1 MQCLSW
7 VRSTNVPQKR
17 YLFWDSIF
25 WGTEGTSKNYL
36 VPKVPQKII
45 YSAKGTTNN
54 FLLPSTTVPEKIL
67 FLEVCVQMGKK
78 NIFSCVQLATNCN
91 LRENNLKG
99 KCHPAR
105 KKFEEGKCDPTRKK
119 FEQKMRPRVK
129 KIWEEKCDPARKKF
143 EGKIALFL
151 KYVWNCRDK
160 HCKTLFTF
168 FEFYVFGF
176 QFVHLI
182 NGVS

>member
-54 FLLPSTTVPEKIL
+54 FLLPSTTVPEKIF
-67 FLEVCVQMGKK
+67 FLEVCVHMGQKIAPFAK
-78 NIFSCVQLATNCN
+78 TIS
-91 LRENNLKG
+91 RENATLYEKNLK
-99 KCHPAR
+99 R
-105 KKFEEGKCDPTRKK
+105 
-119 FEQKMRPRVK
+119 
-129 KIWEEKCDPARKKF
+129 KCDPARKKF

-151 KYVWNCRDK
+151 RYVWNCRDK
-160 HCKTLFTF
+160 HWLHVREIEIKNFGVATLSSNK
-168 FEFYVFGF
+168 YGVPKFGT
-176 QFVHLI
+176 
-182 NGVS
+182 